1 MRGIDAVLQEI
12 PGGAYDLKI
21 GFDGDLETEDSF
33 DTAIIVSLFT
43 DARAN
48 ESEVLEASRR
58 RGWIGNERTPG
69 FQVGSKLW
77 LLEQSRLTRTVM
89 NQARDE
95 SRDALRWMVEDELAV
110 SIGNA
115 RAFQES
121 GSLFLEVTIQ
131 RTSSEVEK
139 RLFELWSATGTRS

>member
-1 MRGIDAVLQEI
+1 MREL
-12 PGGAYDLKI
+12 PGGIYDLKI

-48 ESEVLEASRR
+48 ESEVLEAAKR

-69 FQVGSKLW
+69 IEIGSKLW
-77 LLEQSRLTRTVM
+77 LLEQSRLTRSVM

-95 SRDALRWMVEDELAV
+95 ARDALRWMVDDDLAV

-115 RAFQES
+115 RAFQEE
-121 GSLFLEVTIQ
+121 GKLLLEVTIQ
-131 RTSSEVEK
+131 RTTSEVEK
-139 RLFELWSATGTRS
+139 RLFELWSQTGLRG